1 MNSKLVT
8 KTILSPNHSGKR
20 CHKITRITPHCM
32 VGQLSVAECGRL
44 FANAHYEASSNYGI
58 GTDGAIG
65 LYVDE
70 DNCSWCSSSADND
83 NRAITIECASDT
95 KHPYAMNQ
103 KVWNSL
109 VDLCVDICQRY
120 GKTKTIWFNDKATTL
135 AYVPKDN
142 EMVFTVH
149 RWYSCKS
156 CPGDWLYKRMGKL
169 SEEVNKKLSQTTFWP
184 EKEIEQPKTGVV
196 YDTEEDRE
204 RAIWHFFKVNSDFND
219 FGIAGLMG
227 NLYSESAL
235 RPNNL
240 QNSFE
245 KKLKMTDKSYT
256 TAVNDEIYSR
266 EQFINDGAGY
276 GLAQWTFRT
285 RKAALYD
292 FILGGANGHLCSID
306 DLYLQCCFLLKEL
319 VQYKE
324 VYKVLSKAVSV
335 KQASDIVLTQF
346 EKPADQSNSVKNKRA
361 AFGKVYYDKYSDAK
375 KDVVKENLGFY
386 IQYGAFSTKKNAEKR
401 LAEIEKHGFEG
412 KVEKFDCYYRVIHG
426 YFKDRSEVDVLVTA
440 ARSKKFDVI
449 VKERKV

>member
-1 MNSKLVT
+1 
-8 KTILSPNHSGKR
+8 
-20 CHKITRITPHCM
+20 
-32 VGQLSVAECGRL
+32 
-44 FANAHYEASSNYGI
+44 
-58 GTDGAIG
+58 
-65 LYVDE
+65 
-70 DNCSWCSSSADND
+70 
-83 NRAITIECASDT
+83 
-95 KHPYAMNQ
+95 
-103 KVWNSL
+103 
-109 VDLCVDICQRY
+109 
-120 GKTKTIWFNDKATTL
+120 
-135 AYVPKDN
+135 
-142 EMVFTVH
+142 
-149 RWYSCKS
+149 
-156 CPGDWLYKRMGKL
+156 
-169 SEEVNKKLSQTTFWP
+169 
-184 EKEIEQPKTGVV
+184 
-196 YDTEEDRE
+196 
-204 RAIWHFFKVNSDFND
+204 
-219 FGIAGLMG
+219 MG

-256 TAVNDEIYSR
+256 TAVNDETYTR

-412 KVEKFDCYYRVIHG
+412 KVEKFDGYYRVIDG
-426 YFKDRSEVDVLVTA
+426 YYKDRYLLDGIVTA